1 MYSVFLS
8 AQAQK
13 FLGTC
18 ENRLKR
24 QLDELFSVLTE
35 DPLPIPRYDIAKI
48 RGLKKG
54 YRIRLGTIRVIIE
67 LNPRVS
73 EVYILKIDKRGKVY
87 RDL

>member
-1 MYSVFLS
+1 MYALFLS

-13 FLGTC
+13 FLETC
-18 ENRLKR
+18 EPQIK
-24 QLDELFSVLTE
+24 QQIEELFGILIE

-54 YRIRLGTIRVIIE
+54 YRVRLGTIRVIIE
-67 LNPRVS
+67 LNPRAR
-73 EVYILKIDKRGKVY
+73 EIFILKIDKRSKAY